1 MEQTLLSQTERT
13 DWARIRAQFPVLEKK
28 TYLNSCAYGALA
40 TNVMRAL
47 RRYIDDRLEKGT
59 DWNYWVERNESVR
72 AAVAQLLGAKQ
83 DEIAVTASASA
94 GINSIASA
102 LDFSQARNKVVIS
115 DLEFPTNAQIWYAQ
129 EQRGA
134 KVIRVAEEDG
144 YIPVE
149 RFESAIDENTLIV
162 ALTQVCFRNG
172 ARLDMQSIAEI
183 ARRKGALLLVD
194 GYQGLGT
201 IDFSVKDYQP
211 DFVVGGMVK
220 YLLGTAGIGF
230 LYVREALI
238 ESLLPTVTGWFA
250 QSDIFAMN
258 TSSYDPAPNARRF
271 EMGTPPVPNCYAAEA
286 GLNILAKIGMP
297 AIEGR
302 IAELTEAIIREAQAA
317 GYSLAVPTEP
327 GKHGAMITIR
337 THDEVAL
344 ITALEDQGI
353 VTSGRFNNLRIAPH
367 FYNDLDDIDTLF
379 RALHKHRHLLV

>member
-40 TNVMRAL
+40 TDVMQAL
-47 RRYIDDRLEKGT
+47 QRYIDDRLEKGT

-134 KVIRVAEEDG
+134 KVTRVAEEDG

-149 RFESAIDENTLIV
+149 RFESAIDESTLIV

-172 ARLDMQSIAEI
+172 ARLDMRSIAEI

-238 ESLLPTVTGWFA
+238 KSLLPTVTGWFA

-286 GLNILAKIGMP
+286 GLNILARIGMP
-297 AIEGR
+297 AIEAR

-367 FYNDLDDIDTLF
+367 FYNDFDDIDILF
-379 RALHKHRHLLV
+379 GALHKHRHLLV

>member
-1 MEQTLLSQTERT
+1 MNQTLPSQTERT

-40 TNVMRAL
+40 TDVMQAL
-47 RRYIDDRLEKGT
+47 RSYVDDRLEKGT

-72 AAVAQLLGAKQ
+72 AGVAQLLGAKQ

-102 LDFSQARNKVVIS
+102 LDFSKVRNKVVIS

-134 KVIRVAEEDG
+134 KVTRVAEEDG

-172 ARLDMQSIAEI
+172 ARLEMQSIAEI

-201 IDFSVKDYQP
+201 IDFNVKDYQP

-238 ESLLPTVTGWFA
+238 ESLRPSVTGWFA
-250 QSDIFAMN
+250 QADIFAMN

-271 EMGTPPVPNCYAAEA
+271 EMGTPPVVNCYAAEA
-286 GLNILAKIGMP
+286 GLNILARIGMP
-297 AIEGR
+297 TIEAR
-302 IAELTEAIIREAQAA
+302 ITELTEAIIREAQAA

-344 ITALEDQGI
+344 VAALEDQGI

-367 FYNDLDDIDTLF
+367 FYNDFNDIDTLF

>member
-1 MEQTLLSQTERT
+1 
-13 DWARIRAQFPVLEKK
+13 
-28 TYLNSCAYGALA
+28 
-40 TNVMRAL
+40 MRAL

-72 AAVAQLLGAKQ
+72 AAVAQFLGAKQ

-230 LYVREALI
+230 LYVRKALI
-238 ESLLPTVTGWFA
+238 QSLLPTVTGWFA

-271 EMGTPPVPNCYAAEA
+271 EMGTPPIPNCYAAEA
-286 GLNILAKIGMP
+286 GLNILARIGMP
-297 AIEGR
+297 AIEAR

-367 FYNDLDDIDTLF
+367 FYNGFDDIDTLF